1 MVYIGTPEQYFGTDR
16 LVVIPQPI
24 ETKVVE
30 PINARVVIEP
40 TQTVQ
45 TDTPLILAIC
55 LLGAVSIGLVIVIGI
70 HMLGR

>member
-1 MVYIGTPEQYFGTDR
+1 MVYIGTPEQYFQQDK
-16 LVVIPQPI
+16 LIVIPQPV

-30 PINARVVIEP
+30 PINARVVVEP

-45 TDTPLILAIC
+45 TDTPLVLAIC
-55 LLGAVSIGLVIVIGI
+55 FLGIVSIGLVIVIGI